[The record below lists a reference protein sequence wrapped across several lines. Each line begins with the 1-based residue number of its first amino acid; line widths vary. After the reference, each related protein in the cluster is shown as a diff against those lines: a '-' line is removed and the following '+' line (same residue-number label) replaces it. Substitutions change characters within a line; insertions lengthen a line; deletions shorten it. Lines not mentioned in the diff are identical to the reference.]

1 MTETLIVFGGNGR
14 LKLNIGIVGLP
25 NVGKSTIFNAL
36 TETGKADV
44 ANYPFCTIDPNVGVV
59 NVPDERLYKLA
70 EIEKSKKIIPA
81 TIEFVDIAGLV
92 KGASKGEGLG
102 NQFLANIRNVSAIA
116 HVVRCFE
123 DTDVVHVEGSVNPVR
138 DAEIIETELILAD
151 LQTVEKRLEKVVK
164 PAKSGDKQAKFEVEV
179 LEKAKSILDELKP
192 LRSYLN
198 EFSDEDLDYMRKTIF
213 PLTIKPL
220 MYIANINEDDLP
232 EGENNPYV
240 QEIKKKAQEE
250 NATVVVLC
258 GKVEQELIELQPEE
272 RKEFLEALGLE
283 ESGLNKMIKKG
294 YKLLDLITYFTA
306 GEKEARAWT
315 IKKGTKAPQ
324 AAGEIHS
331 DFERG
336 FIAAEVINY
345 DDLIKV
351 GSIQK
356 AKELGLVRIEGK
368 DYIVKDGDVIHFRFN
383 V

>member
-1 MTETLIVFGGNGR
+1 M
-14 LKLNIGIVGLP
+14 KLNIGIVGLP

-36 TETGKADV
+36 TETGKAEI
-44 ANYPFCTIDPNVGVV
+44 ANYPFCTIEPNVGIV
-59 NVPDERLYKLA
+59 NVPDERLEKLA
-70 EIEKSKKIIPA
+70 QMEKSKKIIPA

-123 DTDVVHVEGSVNPVR
+123 DSDVVHVEGSVNPVR

-151 LQTVEKRLEKVVK
+151 LQTVEKRLEKVIK
-164 PAKSGDKQAKFEVEV
+164 PAKSGNKEAKFEVAV
-179 LEKAKSILDELKP
+179 LEKAKKILENIEP
-192 LRSYLN
+192 LRTHIKDF
-198 EFSDEDLDYMRKTIF
+198 EDEEIEYMRKTIF
-213 PLTIKPL
+213 PLTLKPI
-220 MYIANINEDDLP
+220 MYVANINEEDLP
-232 EGENNPYV
+232 DGEDNEHV
-240 QEIKKKAQEE
+240 KAIKEKAEKE
-250 NATVVVLC
+250 NAPVVVLC
-258 GKVEQELIELQPEE
+258 GKVEQELIEIPKEE
-272 RKEFLEALGLE
+272 RSELLEAYGLTE
-283 ESGLNKMIKKG
+283 PGLNKMIRTG
-294 YKLLDLITYFTA
+294 YRLLNLITYFTA

-315 IKKGTKAPQ
+315 IKEGTKAPQ

-345 DDLIKV
+345 DELINV

-356 AKELGLVRIEGK
+356 AKEQGLLRIEGK

>member
-1 MTETLIVFGGNGR
+1 M
-14 LKLNIGIVGLP
+14 KLNIGIVGLP

-36 TETGKADV
+36 TETAKAGV
-44 ANYPFCTIDPNVGVV
+44 ANYPFCTIDPNVGIVD
-59 NVPDERLYKLA
+59 VPDERLYKLA
-70 EIEKSKKIIPA
+70 EIENSRKIVPA

-102 NQFLANIRNVSAIA
+102 NQFLSNIRNVSAIA

-123 DTDVVHVEGSVNPVR
+123 DSDVVHVEGSVNPVR
-138 DAEIIETELILAD
+138 DAEIIETELILSD
-151 LQTVEKRLEKVVK
+151 LQTVERRLEKVSK
-164 PAKSGDKQAKFEVEV
+164 PAKSGNKEAKFEVHV
-179 LEKAKSILDELKP
+179 LEKAKNILEDLKP
-192 LRSYLN
+192 LRTHIDQFEEEELEYL
-198 EFSDEDLDYMRKTIF
+198 RKTLF
-213 PLTIKPL
+213 PLTVKPI
-220 MYIANINEDDLP
+220 MYVANINEEDLP
-232 EGENNPYV
+232 EGENNPHV
-240 QEIKKKAQEE
+240 KAIKEKAKEE
-250 NATVVVLC
+250 NAPVVVLC
-258 GKVEQELIELQPEE
+258 GKVEQELIELPKEE
-272 RKEFLEALGLE
+272 RKELLEAYGLSE
-283 ESGLNKMIKKG
+283 PGLNKMIRTG

-345 DDLIKV
+345 EDLIKV
-351 GSIQK
+351 GSLQK
-356 AKELGLVRIEGK
+356 AKEQGILRIEGK

>member
-1 MTETLIVFGGNGR
+1 MGVLKIRGR
-14 LKLNIGIVGLP
+14 YKLKLNIGIVGLP

-36 TETGKADV
+36 TETGKAEV
-44 ANYPFCTIDPNVGVV
+44 ANYPFCTIEPNVGIV

-70 EIEKSKKIIPA
+70 EIEKSKRIIPA

-102 NQFLANIRNVSAIA
+102 NQFLSNIRNVSAIA
-116 HVVRCFE
+116 HVVRCF
-123 DTDVVHVEGSVNPVR
+123 DDSDVVHIEGSVNPVR

-151 LQTVEKRLEKVVK
+151 LQTVEKRLEKVSK
-164 PAKSGDKQAKFEVEV
+164 PAKSGDKKAKYEVKV
-179 LEKAKSILDELKP
+179 LEKAKEILENLEP
-192 LRSYLN
+192 LRTNLDK
-198 EFSDEDLDYMRKTIF
+198 FSEDEIVYMKKTIF

-220 MYIANINEDDLP
+220 MYIANINEEDLP
-232 EGENNPYV
+232 EGEGNPYV
-240 QEIKKKAQEE
+240 KAIKEKAEKE
-250 NATVVVLC
+250 GSPVVVLS

-272 RKEFLEALGLE
+272 RKEFLEALGLSE
-283 ESGLNKMIKKG
+283 PGLNKMIRTG

-336 FIAAEVINY
+336 FISAEVINY
-345 DDLIKV
+345 DELIKV
-351 GSIQK
+351 GSLQK
-356 AKELGLVRIEGK
+356 AKEMGLIRLEGK
-368 DYIVKDGDVIHFRFN
+368 DYEVKDGDVIHFRFN

>member
-1 MTETLIVFGGNGR
+1 
-14 LKLNIGIVGLP
+14 
-25 NVGKSTIFNAL
+25 
-36 TETGKADV
+36 
-44 ANYPFCTIDPNVGVV
+44 
-59 NVPDERLYKLA
+59 
-70 EIEKSKKIIPA
+70 
-81 TIEFVDIAGLV
+81 
-92 KGASKGEGLG
+92 
-102 NQFLANIRNVSAIA
+102 
-116 HVVRCFE
+116 
-123 DTDVVHVEGSVNPVR
+123 
-138 DAEIIETELILAD
+138 
-151 LQTVEKRLEKVVK
+151 
-164 PAKSGDKQAKFEVEV
+164 
-179 LEKAKSILDELKP
+179 
-192 LRSYLN
+192 
-198 EFSDEDLDYMRKTIF
+198 
-213 PLTIKPL
+213 

-240 QEIKKKAQEE
+240 QDIKKKAKDE

-272 RKEFLEALGLE
+272 RQEFLAALGLE
-283 ESGLNKMIKKG
+283 EPGLNKMIREG
-294 YKLLDLITYFTA
+294 YKLLNLITYFTA

>member
-1 MTETLIVFGGNGR
+1 M
-14 LKLNIGIVGLP
+14 KLNIGIVGLP

-36 TETGKADV
+36 TETTKASV

-59 NVPDERLYKLA
+59 DVPDERLYKLA
-70 EIEKSKKIIPA
+70 KMENSQKVIPA

-123 DTDVVHVEGSVNPVR
+123 DSDVVHVEGSVNPVR

-151 LQTVEKRLEKVVK
+151 LQSVEKRLEKVEK
-164 PAKSGDKQAKFEVEV
+164 PAKSGNKEAKFEVEV
-179 LEKAKSILDELKP
+179 LKKAKEILEDLKP
-192 LRSYLN
+192 LRAYKDKF
-198 EFSDEDLDYMRKTIF
+198 EEEELDYLKKTIF
-213 PLTIKPL
+213 PLTLKPM
-220 MYIANINEDDLP
+220 MYIANVNEEDLP
-232 EGENNPYV
+232 DGENNPHV
-240 QEIKKKAQEE
+240 KAIKEKAKQE
-250 NATVVVLC
+250 NAEVIVLC
-258 GKVEQELIELQPEE
+258 GKVEQELAEIPKEE
-272 RKEFLEALGLE
+272 RKELLEAYGLE
-283 ESGLNKMIKKG
+283 EPGLNKMIKAG
-294 YKLLDLITYFTA
+294 YSLLDLITYFTA

-336 FIAAEVINY
+336 FIAAEVINF
-345 DDLIKV
+345 DELEKV

-356 AKELGLVRIEGK
+356 AKEKGLVRIEGK
-368 DYIVKDGDVIHFRFN
+368 DYVVQDGDVIYFRFN